1 MGNSIKNKDLVRKK
15 ERQIA
20 LAATRSFIE
29 KGFHKTS
36 VREIAKEA
44 GLTIGNLYDYVN
56 TKDDVLYLVFKEFY
70 SVWSDHLLK
79 DPKILTISDPKEQLC
94 AAIESM
100 SDVVHKSRD
109 LIILAYRET
118 KSLRRDYLK
127 EVLGQES
134 KLVEY
139 FEQIIRRGIELGS
152 FRNVDPV
159 LTANSIVFLLA
170 LVPLRGWNFMKNLDE
185 QDVRGFMIDFIIN
198 GILKGHAQSKDDSA
212 ERIRE

>member
-1 MGNSIKNKDLVRKK
+1 MGNTIKNKELVRTK

-20 LAATRSFIE
+20 RAATKNIIE

-36 VREIAKEA
+36 VREVAKDA

-56 TKDDVLYLVFKEFY
+56 TKDDILYLVFKEFY
-70 SVWSDHLLK
+70 AVWSDNLLK
-79 DPKILTISDPKEQLC
+79 DPKILTIPDPKQQLC

-100 SDVVHKSRD
+100 LDIINKSRD
-109 LIILAYRET
+109 LVILAYRET

-152 FRNVDPV
+152 FRKIDAA
-159 LTANSIVFLLA
+159 LAANSIVLLLA
-170 LVPLRGWNFMKNLDE
+170 LVPLRGWNFMHNYNE
-185 QDVRGFMIDFIIN
+185 QDVMKFTIDFIIN
-198 GILKGHAQSKDDSA
+198 GILETETHSEDGSEKS
-212 ERIRE
+212 